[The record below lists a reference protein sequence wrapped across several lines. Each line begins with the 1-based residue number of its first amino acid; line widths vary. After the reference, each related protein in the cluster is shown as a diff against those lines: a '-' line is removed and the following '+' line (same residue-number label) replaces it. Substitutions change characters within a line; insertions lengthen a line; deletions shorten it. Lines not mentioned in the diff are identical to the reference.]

1 MRKSLNPGKRPLR
14 KVSSL
19 MADGDSDQEEKIEE
33 SFIKLSGHT
42 IAELM
47 ENEPDSYSIED
58 VKVRYK

>member
-1 MRKSLNPGKRPLR
+1 M
-14 KVSSL
+14 
-19 MADGDSDQEEKIEE
+19 DDDDSDQEETIEE
-33 SFIKLSGHT
+33 AFTKLSGHK